1 MTNVRYFSLVNGNG
15 VEVDMTTT
23 DIFFSE
29 PSGLGYERTES
40 YRQIGNSFIRINKQ
54 PKQGSI
60 TGTLIFTPPN
70 AYQKYWDF
78 VNVIKIEPL
87 KLKYKPYTSSYEKY
101 RDVTITKLEKGELT
115 KYASLECS
123 ITFSCL
129 TPWYRIIKFAPSETT
144 ITGNVWPITWPKVWG
159 SGSEMSLEFD
169 SDSILD
175 SPCKLIINGH
185 CKNPTWTHY
194 VDGARYAIGKLE
206 CEVEEGNYLVI
217 DNTSYPYLMKI
228 YNSDNQL
235 VRDVYSTS
243 DFASERFL
251 SIQNGH
257 NVIAISNELGSEIDI
272 RAEVYLQYETV

>member
-15 VEVDMTTT
+15 VEVNLTTT
-23 DIFFSE
+23 DIFLSE

-40 YRQIGNSFIRINKQ
+40 YRQIGNSFVRINKQ

-60 TGTLIFTPPN
+60 TGTLIFMPPN
-70 AYQKYWDF
+70 AYQKYYNF
-78 VNVIKIEPL
+78 LNSIKIEPL
-87 KLKYKPYTSSYEKY
+87 QLKYVPYSGSGDKL
-101 RDVTITKLEKGELT
+101 RDVTITKIEKGELT
-115 KYASLECS
+115 KYGSLECS
-123 ITFSCL
+123 ITLSCL
-129 TPWYRIIKFAPSETT
+129 TPWYRIIKFSPNEIHTS
-144 ITGNVWPITWPKVWG
+144 GNTWPVTWPKIWG
-159 SGSEMSLEFD
+159 SGNEMSLEFD

-185 CKNPTWTHY
+185 CKNPAWTHY
-194 VDGARYAIGKLE
+194 VNGSRFASGKLE
-206 CEVEEGNYLVI
+206 CEVDEGNYLVV
-217 DNTSYPYLMKI
+217 DNTSYPYLMKV